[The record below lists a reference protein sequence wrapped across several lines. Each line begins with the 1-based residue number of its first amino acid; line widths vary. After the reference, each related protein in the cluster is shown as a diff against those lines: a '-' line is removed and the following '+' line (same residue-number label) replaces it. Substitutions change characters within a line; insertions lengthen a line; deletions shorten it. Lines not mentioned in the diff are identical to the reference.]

1 MLNAPLDEAPLPL
14 MVRASNVPN
23 VNPFK
28 SNVAPDETIVPEA
41 VVPSGVLVGPPAIPN
56 FNVPALTVVNPLNVL
71 KPETVH
77 APVPDFVSEP
87 DVVPIILAKEHA
99 VAVPPSVSPN
109 VAPTIVPVFV
119 RMMLPV
125 EGAAIKLELP
135 SDINPL

>member
-1 MLNAPLDEAPLPL
+1 MLNAPLAEAPLPL
-14 MVRASNVPN
+14 MVRASKVPK

-28 SNVAPDETIVPEA
+28 SNVAPDETMVPEA
-41 VVPSGVLVGPPAIPN
+41 VVPSGVLVGSPAIPN
-56 FNVPALTVVNPLNVL
+56 FKVPALTVVNPLNVF

-87 DVVPIILAKEHA
+87 DVVPMILAKVHA

-109 VAPTIVPVFV
+109 VAPTIVPVLV

-135 SDINPL
+135 SEINPL